1 MMDGQKNIKLCTKLA
16 LFTRLYRDAQST
28 KYKIHG
34 VKNVEITGG
43 WRELHSQELHDLHS
57 MEQSTSQEASIF
69 STSQE
74 IPSIYGT
81 HKFTTY

>member
-1 MMDGQKNIKLCTKLA
+1 LV

-28 KYKIHG
+28 KHKTYGAK
-34 VKNVEITGG
+34 KVEIIGG
-43 WRELHSQELHDLHS
+43 WRELHSEELHDLHS

-69 STSQE
+69 SSSQE